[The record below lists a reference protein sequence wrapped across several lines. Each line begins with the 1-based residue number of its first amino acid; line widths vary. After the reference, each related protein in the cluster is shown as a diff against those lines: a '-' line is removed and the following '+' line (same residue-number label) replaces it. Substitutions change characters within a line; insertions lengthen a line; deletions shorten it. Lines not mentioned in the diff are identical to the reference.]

1 MLYVLFGIISALSFG
16 VSNVYW
22 KTAAKY
28 VDYPYL
34 VFFRGIIASLFF
46 GLLWL
51 TLTFSKTD
59 LSGIMNASASL
70 GDFFR
75 TILLCLVCAL
85 GLVFF
90 LKSMKYTPVSIT
102 VALSS
107 VNTVGILVT
116 VFIVGE
122 QFSPTYVFS
131 FSLAILGILLVQKFN
146 FVNFSLQW
154 NKGATYAL
162 LASFFWGATYPL
174 FKFAS
179 PAVGALPLSFIL
191 ETAVTAVAFVWVL
204 TRKEKRSTVK
214 LLSQAQLKHYGI
226 LAVLL
231 IGGTLFFNLAIQ
243 QVSVLS
249 LNLIGNFQFVV
260 SILLGMLIYREKLTP
275 RQFMGIALILLA
287 IASTQYFL

>member
-16 VSNVYW
+16 ISNVYW
-22 KTAAKY
+22 KTAAKD

-46 GLLWL
+46 GLFWL
-51 TLTFSKTD
+51 TLVFSKTD
-59 LSGIMNASASL
+59 VSGIMNTSASL

-75 TILLCLVCAL
+75 TIVLCLVCAL

-107 VNTVGILVT
+107 VNIIGILVT

-146 FVNFSLQW
+146 FINFSLQW

-191 ETAVTAVAFVWVL
+191 EATVTAVAFVWVL

-226 LAVLL
+226 LALLL

-260 SILLGMLIYREKLTP
+260 SIVLGMLIYREKLTP

-287 IASTQYFL
+287 IASTQYFI

>member
-1 MLYVLFGIISALSFG
+1 MLYALFGIFSALCFG

-22 KTAAKY
+22 KKAAKD
-28 VDYPYL
+28 VVYPYL
-34 VFFRGIIASLFF
+34 VFFRGIIGSLFF

-51 TLTFSKTD
+51 TLAFSKAD
-59 LSGIMNASASL
+59 VSGIMNASASL

-75 TILLCLVCAL
+75 TLVLCLVCAL

-90 LKSMKYTPVSIT
+90 LKSKKYAPVSIT

-107 VNTVGILVT
+107 VNVVGMLVT

-122 QFSPTYVFS
+122 QFSPIYVFS
-131 FSLAILGILLVQKFN
+131 FSLAILGILSVQKFD

-191 ETAVTAVAFVWVL
+191 EASVTAVALVWVL

-214 LLSQAQLKHYGI
+214 LLSQAQLKHYVI
-226 LAVLL
+226 LALLL
-231 IGGTLFFNLAIQ
+231 IGGTLFFNLAIHK
-243 QVSVLS
+243 VSVLS
-249 LNLIGNFQFVV
+249 LNLISNFQFVV
-260 SILLGMLIYREKLTP
+260 SIVLGILIYREKLTP
-275 RQFMGIALILLA
+275 RQFMGIVLILLA
-287 IASTQYFL
+287 IAST

>member
-16 VSNVYW
+16 ISNVYW
-22 KTAAKY
+22 KTAAKD

-46 GLLWL
+46 GLLWVIL
-51 TLTFSKTD
+51 AYSKTD
-59 LSGIMNASASL
+59 TTGIINASASV

-75 TILLCLVCAL
+75 TIFLCLVCAL
-85 GLVFF
+85 GSVFF
-90 LKSMKYTPVSIT
+90 LKSMKYAPVSIT

-107 VNTVGILVT
+107 VNIVGILVT

-122 QFSPTYVFS
+122 QFSPIYVFS

-191 ETAVTAVAFVWVL
+191 EAAVTVVAFVWVL

-214 LLSQAQLKHYGI
+214 LLSQAQLKLYGI
-226 LAVLL
+226 LALLL

-249 LNLIGNFQFVV
+249 LNIIGNFQFVV
-260 SILLGMLIYREKLTP
+260 SIVLGMLIYREKLTP

>member
-22 KTAAKY
+22 KTTTKY

-34 VFFRGIIASLFF
+34 VLFRGIIASLFF

-51 TLTFSKTD
+51 TLVYSKTD
-59 LSGIMNASASL
+59 VTGIINTSASF

-90 LKSMKYTPVSIT
+90 LKSMKYAPVSIT

-122 QFSPTYVFS
+122 RFSPIYVFS

-146 FVNFSLQW
+146 FVNLSLQW

-191 ETAVTAVAFVWVL
+191 ETVVTLTAFVWI
-204 TRKEKRSTVK
+204 TTSRGKITVSQLLQHK
-214 LLSQAQLKHYGI
+214 LLKHYGI
-226 LAVLL
+226 LALL
-231 IGGTLFFNLAIQ
+231 LVGGTLFFNLAIQ

-260 SILLGMLIYREKLTP
+260 SIVLGMLIYREKLTP

-287 IASTQYFL
+287 IASTQYFV

>member
-34 VFFRGIIASLFF
+34 VLFRGIIASLFF

-51 TLTFSKTD
+51 TLVYSKTD
-59 LSGIMNASASL
+59 VTGIINTSASF

-75 TILLCLVCAL
+75 TIVLCLVCGL
-85 GLVFF
+85 GLMFF

-107 VNTVGILVT
+107 VNIIGILVT
-116 VFIVGE
+116 VFVVGE
-122 QFSPTYVFS
+122 RFSPIYVLS

-146 FVNFSLQW
+146 FKNLSLQW

-162 LASFFWGATYPL
+162 LASLFWGATYPL

-179 PAVGALPLSFIL
+179 PAIGALPLSFIL
-191 ETAVTAVAFVWVL
+191 ETVVTL
-204 TRKEKRSTVK
+204 TALAWIKTSRDKITVTQLLQHK
-214 LLSQAQLKHYGI
+214 LLKHYGI
-226 LAVLL
+226 LALL
-231 IGGTLFFNLAIQ
+231 LVGGTLFFNLAIQ

-249 LNLIGNFQFVV
+249 LNILGNFQFVV
-260 SILLGMLIYREKLTP
+260 SIVLGMLIYREKLTP

-287 IASTQYFL
+287 MASTQYFL

>member
-34 VFFRGIIASLFF
+34 VLFRGIIASLFF

-51 TLTFSKTD
+51 TLVYSKTD
-59 LSGIMNASASL
+59 VTGIINTSASF

-75 TILLCLVCAL
+75 TIVLCLVCGL
-85 GLVFF
+85 GLMFF

-107 VNTVGILVT
+107 VNIIGILVT
-116 VFIVGE
+116 VFVVGE
-122 QFSPTYVFS
+122 RFSPIYVLS

-146 FVNFSLQW
+146 FKNLSLQW

-162 LASFFWGATYPL
+162 LASLFWGATYPL

-179 PAVGALPLSFIL
+179 PAIGALPLSFIL
-191 ETAVTAVAFVWVL
+191 ETAVTL
-204 TRKEKRSTVK
+204 TALAWIKTSRDKITVTQLLQHK
-214 LLSQAQLKHYGI
+214 LLKHYGI
-226 LAVLL
+226 LALL
-231 IGGTLFFNLAIQ
+231 LVGGTLFFNLAIQ

-249 LNLIGNFQFVV
+249 LNILGNFQFVV
-260 SILLGMLIYREKLTP
+260 SIVLGMLIYREKLTP

-287 IASTQYFL
+287 MASTQYFL

>member
-34 VFFRGIIASLFF
+34 VLFRGIIASLFF

-51 TLTFSKTD
+51 TLVYSKTD
-59 LSGIMNASASL
+59 VTGIINTSASF

-75 TILLCLVCAL
+75 TIVLCLVCGL
-85 GLVFF
+85 GLMFF

-107 VNTVGILVT
+107 VNIIGILVT
-116 VFIVGE
+116 VFVVGE
-122 QFSPTYVFS
+122 RFSPIYVLS

-146 FVNFSLQW
+146 FKNLSLQW

-162 LASFFWGATYPL
+162 LASLFWGATYPL

-179 PAVGALPLSFIL
+179 PAIGALPLSFIL
-191 ETAVTAVAFVWVL
+191 ETVVTL
-204 TRKEKRSTVK
+204 TALAWIKTSRDKITVTQLLQHK
-214 LLSQAQLKHYGI
+214 LLKHYGI
-226 LAVLL
+226 LALL
-231 IGGTLFFNLAIQ
+231 LVGGTLFFNLAIQ

-249 LNLIGNFQFVV
+249 LNILGNFQFVV
-260 SILLGMLIYREKLTP
+260 SIVLGMLIYREKLTP
-275 RQFMGIALILLA
+275 RQFMGITLILLA
-287 IASTQYFL
+287 MASTQYFL

>member
-1 MLYVLFGIISALSFG
+1 
-16 VSNVYW
+16 VYW
-22 KTAAKY
+22 KTAAKD

-34 VFFRGIIASLFF
+34 VLFRGIIASLFF

-51 TLTFSKTD
+51 TLALSKTD
-59 LSGIMNASASL
+59 VSGIIKNPFSF

-75 TILLCLVCAL
+75 TIVLCLVCAL

-107 VNTVGILVT
+107 VNIIGILVT

-122 QFSPTYVFS
+122 RFNLIYVFS

-146 FVNFSLQW
+146 FKNLSLQW

-162 LASFFWGATYPL
+162 LASLFWGATYPL

-191 ETAVTAVAFVWVL
+191 ETAVTAVTLVWVL
-204 TRKEKRSTVK
+204 TRQEKQPISK
-214 LLSQAQLKHYGI
+214 LLSPAQLKHYGI
-226 LAVLL
+226 LALLL
-231 IGGTLFFNLAIQ
+231 IGGTIFFNLAIQ

-249 LNLIGNFQFVV
+249 LNLLGNFQFIV
-260 SILLGMLIYREKLTP
+260 SIVLGILIYREKLTLG
-275 RQFMGIALILLA
+275 QFIGVSLILLA

>member
-1 MLYVLFGIISALSFG
+1 
-16 VSNVYW
+16 
-22 KTAAKY
+22 
-28 VDYPYL
+28 
-34 VFFRGIIASLFF
+34 
-46 GLLWL
+46 
-51 TLTFSKTD
+51 
-59 LSGIMNASASL
+59 
-70 GDFFR
+70 
-75 TILLCLVCAL
+75 
-85 GLVFF
+85 
-90 LKSMKYTPVSIT
+90 MKYAPVSIT

-107 VNTVGILVT
+107 VNIIGVLVT
-116 VFIVGE
+116 VFMVDE
-122 QFSPTYVFS
+122 RFSPIYVFS

-146 FVNFSLQW
+146 IKNLSLQW

-162 LASFFWGATYPL
+162 LASFSWGATYPL

-191 ETAVTAVAFVWVL
+191 EAAVTAVAFVWVL

-226 LAVLL
+226 LAILL

-243 QVSVLS
+243 KVSVLN

-260 SILLGMLIYREKLTP
+260 SIVLGMLIYREKLTP
-275 RQFMGIALILLA
+275 REFMGIALILFA